1 MLKYARGK
9 YRGNEAHIIIDR
21 EEARYFHVKTGSYL
35 GFTPLRATPTR
46 PLGSAFDCKVCSLL
60 LDKQTGRGDYAV
72 FTALGR
78 QDLLTNITQD
88 ALNDIIAKLKQ
99 LGLVCQFQHILT
111 ETVVE
116 YIYVVKEW

>member
-9 YRGNEAHIIIDR
+9 YRGSEAHIIIDR

-35 GFTPLRATPTR
+35 GFTPLRAVPAR
-46 PLGSAFDCKVCSLL
+46 LLGSAFDCKVCSLL

-78 QDLLTNITQD
+78 QDLITNITQD
-88 ALNDIIAKLKQ
+88 GLDSLVSRLKQ
-99 LGLVCQFQHILT
+99 VGLVCQFQHVLT
-111 ETVVE
+111 DSVVE
-116 YIYVVKEW
+116 YIYVVKG